1 MKSYIRRL
9 PQALLLA
16 ASFAVFIVFALM
28 DRVAIACADP
38 QTALTQGA
46 RRLYGAGSDGD
57 RVTSEASFPSA
68 PGRYRSR
75 YRTDLARGAG
85 ASIRPAEVAQAIPC
99 VFDNFV
105 WFRDQEIVDEIRKD
119 LPSFDGSA
127 PEAGES
133 VDKILGALKRMLK
146 KKKLPSEVE
155 YTFFSGDGYRYGP
168 EHIFAARDAK
178 VPVCKV
184 VFQNSPPQ
192 LEKDLQQIAQS
203 LIKKDYSKGITRS
216 FVDGAAVQVY
226 RKYGYLRAA
235 AKLQSAEL
243 DQSCGNSVVVKI
255 AAEPG
260 IAYVWD
266 KAVWTGARVI
276 SAQSLGAAIELK
288 PGDVADGLKIDAGLQ
303 AAYIV
308 YQKLGYAES
317 QILPKPVFDDVNRRI
332 TLNVEV
338 TEGPQFRMGNFIVKG
353 LPEKDV
359 LRLQERWTLKTGDIY
374 DASYLGDFIK
384 KLVVDKLILPDLA
397 KLLKTEQKPDRQ
409 RLVVDVIIDFKVS
422 PS

>member
-1 MKSYIRRL
+1 L
-9 PQALLLA
+9 
-16 ASFAVFIVFALM
+16 
-28 DRVAIACADP
+28 
-38 QTALTQGA
+38 
-46 RRLYGAGSDGD
+46 
-57 RVTSEASFPSA
+57 EASFPSA

-75 YRTDLARGAG
+75 YRTDLAREAATAVAPAKI
-85 ASIRPAEVAQAIPC
+85 ASQQAIPC

-105 WFRDQEIVDEIRKD
+105 WFKDQEIVGEIRKD
-119 LPSFDGSA
+119 LPSFEGTA
-127 PEAGES
+127 PEAGDS
-133 VDKILGALKRMLK
+133 IDKILVALKRMLK
-146 KKKLPSEVE
+146 KKGLPSEVE
-155 YTFFSGDGYRYGP
+155 YTFFSGDGYRYGA

-184 VFQNSPPQ
+184 IFQNSPPQ
-192 LEKDLQQIAQS
+192 LERDLQQIAQS
-203 LIKKDYSKGITRS
+203 LIKKDYSKVITRS

-235 AKLQSAEL
+235 ARLQSAEL
-243 DQSCGNSVVVKI
+243 DQSCGNSVALKI

-266 KAVWTGARVI
+266 KAVWTGASAI
-276 SAQSLGAAIELK
+276 SAQSLGAAIELR
-288 PGDVADGLKIDAGLQ
+288 PGDVADGLKIDAGLR

-308 YQKLGYAES
+308 YQKMGYVEL
-317 QILPKPVFDDVNRRI
+317 QIVPTPAFDDVKKLF
-332 TLNVEV
+332 TLNVAI
-338 TEGPQFRMGNFIVKG
+338 TEGPQFRMGDFIVKG

-359 LRLQERWTLKTGDIY
+359 LRLKERWTLKTGDIY

-384 KLVVDKLILPDLA
+384 KLVADKLILPELA

-409 RLVVDVIIDFKVS
+409 RLVIDVIIDFKIS

>member
-1 MKSYIRRL
+1 MKSYIRISPL
-9 PQALLLA
+9 ALLPA
-16 ASFAVFIVFALM
+16 VSFAVFTVFVLI

-38 QTALTQGA
+38 QSALN
-46 RRLYGAGSDGD
+46 
-57 RVTSEASFPSA
+57 RVTQ
-68 PGRYRSR
+68 RW
-75 YRTDLARGAG
+75 YRTDFARGAATSKG
-85 ASIRPAEVAQAIPC
+85 SEEIARQQAVPC

-105 WFRDQEIVDEIRKD
+105 WFKDQEILDAIRKD

-127 PEAGES
+127 PEAGDS
-133 VDKILGALKRMLK
+133 IDKILGALKQMLK

-155 YTFFSGDGYRYGP
+155 YTFFTGDGNRA
-168 EHIFAARDAK
+168 EHIFSARDAK

-184 VFQNSPPQ
+184 VFQNSPPE

-203 LIKKDYSKGITRS
+203 LIKKDYSKVITRT

-226 RKYGYLRAA
+226 GKYGYLRAA
-235 AKLQSAEL
+235 ARLQSAEL
-243 DQSCGNSVVVKI
+243 DRSCGNNVVVTI

-266 KAVWTGARVI
+266 KAVWTGARAI
-276 SAQSLGAAIELK
+276 SAQSLGSAIELK
-288 PGDVADGLKIDAGLQ
+288 PGDVADGLKIYAGLQ

-308 YQKLGYAES
+308 YQKLGRVEA
-317 QILPKPVFDDVNRRI
+317 QILPKPVFDDVNRRV

-353 LPEKDV
+353 LPDKDV
-359 LRLQERWTLKTGDIY
+359 LRLQERWTLKAGDIY
-374 DASYLGDFIK
+374 DGSYLGDFIK
-384 KLVVDKLILPDLA
+384 KLVADKLILPEMA
-397 KLLKTEQKPDRQ
+397 KLLKTEQNPDRQ